1 MTISKA
7 MDYRASVESSEMA
20 ILSELDPSV
29 VRGIYSKY
37 GARRLEEVSDYDLPD
52 LFNEMS
58 AIESD
63 LR

>member
-1 MTISKA
+1 MTESEA
-7 MDYRASVESSEMA
+7 RNYRTSIEGSGRA

-29 VRGIYSKY
+29 VLGVYSKY
-37 GARRLEEVSDYDLPD
+37 GARSLEDVSDYDLPD
-52 LFNEMS
+52 VFNEMS